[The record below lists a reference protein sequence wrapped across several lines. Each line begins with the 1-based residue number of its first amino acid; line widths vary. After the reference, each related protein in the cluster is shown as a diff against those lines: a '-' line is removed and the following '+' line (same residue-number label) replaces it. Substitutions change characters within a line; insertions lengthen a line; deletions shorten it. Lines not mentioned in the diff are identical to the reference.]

1 MLKIEFIASLP
12 PIQSA
17 ITLDGMGDGGRVK
30 LDVSRQ
36 YVDALL
42 ALQRLA
48 GQSIKVTVEGED
60 EEEGGILKLE
70 AVRIDG

>member
-1 MLKIEFIASLP
+1 MSKIEFIASLP

-30 LDVSRQ
+30 LDISRQ

-42 ALQRLA
+42 QLQRLA
-48 GQSIKVTVEGED
+48 GQSIKITVETLDNEKS
-60 EEEGGILKLE
+60 ELEGLLE
-70 AVRIDG
+70 